1 MNNEQFFFKAVLLI
15 ISLPIVAGAIIIL
28 HTVDLYKNLENS
40 RIQFAENPLWTLFL
54 LPRTVCLQA
63 RVNNVEINHRDS
75 GRTVW
80 TLRQP
85 TLIPWFPFHP
95 LPQLPLRSPNLS
107 NLLSSFPPFAI
118 SALAHTHTHAY
129 TLSISSHGLARK
141 LGWTRALTRTDANM
155 LEGTENTRHLRYL
168 WFKIA
173 RPSTLFFG
181 EIINDVCR
189 STVAWSLFS
198 RS

>member
-1 MNNEQFFFKAVLLI
+1 MDFAIFFITYIRNFINYRFVKFINNEQFFFKAVLLI

-129 TLSISSHGLARK
+129 TLSISSHRRQHVG
-141 LGWTRALTRTDANM
+141 
-155 LEGTENTRHLRYL
+155 RYG
-168 WFKIA
+168 KHET
-173 RPSTLFFG
+173 PSIF
-181 EIINDVCR
+181 V
-189 STVAWSLFS
+189 V
-198 RS
+198 

>member
-40 RIQFAENPLWTLFL
+40 RIQFAENPLWTFFL

-118 SALAHTHTHAY
+118 SALAHTHTHTHTHSRYRRTVWRANSVE
-129 TLSISSHGLARK
+129 LGLWRAQTPTCWKVRK
-141 LGWTRALTRTDANM
+141 TRDTFDIC
-155 LEGTENTRHLRYL
+155 GLR
-168 WFKIA
+168 
-173 RPSTLFFG
+173 
-181 EIINDVCR
+181 
-189 STVAWSLFS
+189 
-198 RS
+198 